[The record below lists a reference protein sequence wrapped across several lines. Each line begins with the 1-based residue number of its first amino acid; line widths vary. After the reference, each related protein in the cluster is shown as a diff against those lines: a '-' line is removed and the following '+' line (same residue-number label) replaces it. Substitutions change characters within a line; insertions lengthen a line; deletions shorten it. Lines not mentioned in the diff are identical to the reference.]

1 MLLSSLTNTK
11 IEAGIDEA
19 GRGPLAGAVFAAAV
33 ILPLDYHNDRLN
45 DSKKLSLKTRLELR
59 KEIENDAIAYAV
71 AQVSPERI
79 DAINILNATFEAM
92 NIAVAELKQAP
103 ELLLVD
109 GNRFK
114 TALGI
119 PFECIVK
126 GDGKMMSIAAASIL
140 AKTYRDEYM
149 QMLHDEFPMYGWD
162 KNAGYPTKLH
172 RAAILEYGVTKY
184 HRITFN
190 GANPDGA
197 NPDGAN
203 LDGAPLPHSNK
214 TK

>member
-33 ILPLDYHNDRLN
+33 ILPTDYQNSRLD
-45 DSKKLSLKTRLELR
+45 DSKKLALKTRLILR
-59 KEIENDAIAYAV
+59 EEIENDAIAYAV
-71 AQVSPERI
+71 AKVAPQRI
-79 DAINILNATFEAM
+79 DEINILNATYEAM
-92 NIAVAELKQAP
+92 NQAVADLGVTPQ
-103 ELLLVD
+103 LLLVD

-114 TALGI
+114 TQLGI

-126 GDGKMMSIAAASIL
+126 GDAKMMSIAAASIL

-149 QMLHDEFPMYGWD
+149 QMLHGEFPMYGWD
-162 KNAGYPTKLH
+162 RNAGYPTKLH
-172 RAAILEYGVTKY
+172 KEAVQKYGATKY

-190 GANPDGA
+190 GATPVVFTEI
-197 NPDGAN
+197 
-203 LDGAPLPHSNK
+203 K
-214 TK
+214 F

>member
-1 MLLSSLTNTK
+1 MLLSSLTNNK

-33 ILPLDYHNDRLN
+33 ILPPDYQNDRLN
-45 DSKKLSLKTRLELR
+45 DSKKLSLRTRLELR
-59 KEIENDAIAYAV
+59 IEIERDAIAYAV
-71 AQVSPERI
+71 AQVSPLRI
-79 DAINILNATFEAM
+79 DEINILNATYEAM
-92 NIAVAELKQAP
+92 NSAVGGLGVIP

-114 TALGI
+114 TKLGI

-149 QMLHDEFPMYGWD
+149 QMLHCEFPMYGWD
-162 KNAGYPTKLH
+162 RNAGYPTKLH
-172 RAAILEYGVTKY
+172 REAILKYGVTKY

-190 GANPDGA
+190 GAKPTLFSDI
-197 NPDGAN
+197 
-203 LDGAPLPHSNK
+203 K
-214 TK
+214 I